1 MKIFDD
7 RPRVPIGALRKYV
20 PIVIGVIVVAF
31 VILTVVGGVYVTVP
45 AGFRG
50 VVLTWEKP
58 TGIFDEGFHFKI
70 PMVQNV
76 EMMSVQIQ
84 KTESS
89 EATATRDLQEVTTT
103 IVVNY
108 KLNPDSVLEIYRT
121 LRQDFADRVI
131 KPNIE
136 EGLKA
141 TTAQFTAEEL
151 ITKRAVVKTQFD
163 DILAERL
170 RVFGIE
176 VVAVSI
182 TDFQFSQSFNNAIE
196 AKVLAEQRALEA
208 LNKLAQIEHEAQQ
221 QIIQAEAERNAT
233 IARAKGVAEAL
244 LISKQAEA
252 QAIRI
257 EADATAKAIQL
268 ITSRMSP
275 EYAQYKWLEEWD
287 GRLPLFLGG
296 EGEGIIIDLSSL
308 QEQEISGEP

>member
-1 MKIFDD
+1 
-7 RPRVPIGALRKYV
+7 
-20 PIVIGVIVVAF
+20 
-31 VILTVVGGVYVTVP
+31 
-45 AGFRG
+45 
-50 VVLTWEKP
+50 VVLTWGKP
-58 TGIFDEGFHFKI
+58 TRVFGDGFHFKI
-70 PMVQNV
+70 SLVQSV

-89 EATATRDLQEVTTT
+89 EATATKDLQEVTAT
-103 IVVNY
+103 IAINY
-108 KLNPDSVLEIYRT
+108 KLDPAQVLEIYRT

-170 RVFGIE
+170 QVFGIE
-176 VVAVSI
+176 VIAVSI
-182 TDFQFSQSFNNAIE
+182 TDFKFSQSFNNAIE
-196 AKVLAEQRALEA
+196 AKVTAEQRALEA
-208 LNKLAQIEHEAQQ
+208 LNQLAQIRYEAQQ
-221 QIIQAEAERNAT
+221 QIIQAEAAKNAT
-233 IARAKGVAEAL
+233 IARAKGEAEAL

-252 QAIRI
+252 QGILI
-257 EADATAKAIQL
+257 EAEATAKAVQL

-287 GRLPLFLGG
+287 GRLPLFLRGG
-296 EGEGIIIDLSSL
+296 GEGIIPDLNSS
-308 QEQEISGEP
+308 QEPEPSEEP